1 MEHNPTQSRLP
12 GNAIAIVAALI
23 ALLSATP
30 RVSAGET
37 SIEAAPMSR
46 SGYVNEVLLIQV
58 RVVNP
63 TQASMPDA
71 PASDAFHMEYSGAPP
86 AVSQTH
92 SIGFNRVESHEVAY
106 TYTYELTPLQAGRIR
121 VGAFTWKDGGR
132 TYQSQPFVITV
143 RDPGESDTL
152 LYARV
157 TASQEKVYVGQQLHL
172 LLEVWV
178 KKYSQPRMGDLDAN
192 SMFGRIDLGASTFG
206 AFSEAARSLPRYR
219 EDTAPPDEKNGANK
233 SSGNDKDYYVFIWE
247 TTDTPRTPGA
257 FDFGAITLACN
268 YPVRLRQ
275 SVFFRVEDIQ
285 TPRRLRAT
293 ARLPEVRVLPTPLAG
308 RPDNYNGAVGHFSIE
323 ARATPAS
330 VPVGDPITLT
340 IYLRSDD
347 AVLEGLSAPKL
358 SAIANLTRDFEVADE
373 SLAGEVR
380 GNTKIFSQTIRPLR
394 EDIREIPAIPFSYF
408 DPETARYETSW
419 SDPMPL
425 QIRPAER
432 VAVPMDHDA
441 GATPQS
447 LAPLVETTEGLQANH
462 ADIDAMLRNQRVTI
476 GVGAYALLGAMP
488 TIYLVGAIAT
498 HRSKRKNE
506 NAGARRRSR
515 ALREAR
521 GRLDAAAA
529 SQSPREL
536 LGALFGYIADC
547 CDASDSAM
555 TRNEAIDLATREG
568 ASAESIARLD
578 QLLQTLEA
586 AQYAGAD
593 GIHLRQACSDA
604 RELLTRID
612 SEVQS

>member
-1 MEHNPTQSRLP
+1 MRDIMEHNTIQLRRP
-12 GNAIAIVAALI
+12 GSVVAVVTALI
-23 ALLSATP
+23 GLLSAAP
-30 RVSAGET
+30 RAAAGET
-37 SIEAAPMSR
+37 SIEAAPTSR
-46 SGYVNEVLLIQV
+46 SGYVNEVLLVQV

-63 TQASMPDA
+63 TQASMPNA
-71 PASDAFHMEYSGAPP
+71 PESDAFHIEYSGAPP
-86 AVSQTH
+86 AVSQKH

-121 VGAFTWKDGGR
+121 VNAFTWKDGGR
-132 TYQSQPFVITV
+132 TYQSQPFDITV
-143 RDPGESDTL
+143 RDPGESETL

-157 TASQEKVYVGQQLHL
+157 SASEDRVYVGQQLRL
-172 LLEVWV
+172 VLEVWV
-178 KKYSQPRMGDLDAN
+178 KKYSQPRLGDLDAN
-192 SMFGRIDLGASTFG
+192 SMFGRIDLGASSFG
-206 AFSEAARSLPRYR
+206 VFSEAARSLPRYR
-219 EDTAPPDEKNGANK
+219 EDTAPPDGKNGAAK
-233 SSGNDKDYYVFIWE
+233 SPGNDKDYYVFIWE
-247 TTDTPRTPGA
+247 TTESPRTPGA
-257 FDFGAITLACN
+257 YDFGDITLACN

-275 SVFFRVEDIQ
+275 SVFFRAEDIQ

-293 ARLPEVRVLPTPLAG
+293 ARLPEVRILPTPLAG

-340 IYLRSDD
+340 IYLKSDD
-347 AVLEGLSAPKL
+347 ALLEGLSAPKL

-408 DPETARYETSW
+408 DPETARYETAW

-432 VAVPMDHDA
+432 VAVSADHDA
-441 GATPQS
+441 GATPPS
-447 LAPLVETTEGLQANH
+447 LAPLVETTDGLQANH

-498 HRSKRKNE
+498 HRSKRKSE

-521 GRLDAAAA
+521 SRLDAAVS
-529 SQSPREL
+529 SQSPRDM

-555 TRNEAIDLATREG
+555 TRNEAIDLAKHQG
-568 ASAESIARLD
+568 ASADSITRLD
-578 QLLQTLEA
+578 QLVQALEA

-593 GIHLRQACSDA
+593 GI
-604 RELLTRID
+604 EL
-612 SEVQS
+612 